1 MCMGYNIKS
10 QERLNSKMF
19 RCSLLVTLL
28 FCLFTASSSAAGLIV
43 AENLIFSI
51 DPVSGWT
58 VYLDNP
64 PEALVREVARHLAHE
79 PAAARATPEQIELAA
94 RKRLAANEAIVYHA
108 SSGAHLDIDFSP
120 LDEGSAAPKP
130 KTVKASAEYAAQSL
144 ANENDV
150 TNAEWHVRAAEI
162 AGAGETYL
170 LAAKFLKHD
179 QPMVF
184 RGYVGTVAGH
194 WFFLYFTAPED
205 EPQALKEM
213 ESMLANTSIR
223 IVEK

>member
-1 MCMGYNIKS
+1 M
-10 QERLNSKMF
+10 
-19 RCSLLVTLL
+19 
-28 FCLFTASSSAAGLIV
+28 
-43 AENLIFSI
+43 
-51 DPVSGWT
+51 
-58 VYLDNP
+58 
-64 PEALVREVARHLAHE
+64 
-79 PAAARATPEQIELAA
+79 
-94 RKRLAANEAIVYHA
+94 
-108 SSGAHLDIDFSP
+108 
-120 LDEGSAAPKP
+120 
-130 KTVKASAEYAAQSL
+130 
-144 ANENDV
+144 

-194 WFFLYFTAPED
+194 WFFLYFTTPED